1 MFLLIDEFFSP
12 DELKSLADLAKQVR
26 FVDGRR
32 SNPHNMT
39 KQNAIADPTDPLGHQ
54 AAKVALTALQR
65 SEMARDFTFPQRV
78 AVPVLTRY
86 GIGMNYGA
94 HIDSAFLPGG
104 DQPMR
109 SDVSCTMFVSDA
121 SEYAGGELIVHLGTE
136 DVRIKGKAGQ
146 AVFYASTTLHAV
158 APITSGERLVVI
170 TFIESQIQ
178 DAMQRDLLYSLNEV
192 RALEGLKMDWQNRTR
207 LEYVS
212 SNLHRMWAR

>member
-1 MFLLIDEFFSP
+1 
-12 DELKSLADLAKQVR
+12 
-26 FVDGRR
+26 
-32 SNPHNMT
+32 
-39 KQNAIADPTDPLGHQ
+39 LGQQ